1 MLCPMWINGRL
12 HGGSSRPAPRAWGTA
27 LASVMTIAVLSAC
40 GGGDGPDSDY
50 CKDLEAAKPSLE
62 SLKSQGAAQLQDVF
76 EVTHKLADE
85 APDDVKD
92 AWETYDKAITDIE
105 KALKDAGVGPKEL
118 VALQRGEVPEGV
130 DQKKLRGLPVTFQKL
145 DSPQVAKASNVIA
158 KHAKDVC
165 QLSFAS

>member
-1 MLCPMWINGRL
+1 MLKPMWFTGRTR
-12 HGGSSRPAPRAWGTA
+12 GV
-27 LASVMTIAVLSAC
+27 LASVMMIAVLAAC

-62 SLKSQGAAQLQDVF
+62 SLKSNGAEKLQDVF
-76 EVTHKLADE
+76 QVTHKLADE

-92 AWETYDKAITDIE
+92 AWETYDEAISNIE

-118 VALQRGEVPEGV
+118 ASLQRGEVPASV
-130 DQKKLRGLPVTFQKL
+130 DQEKLRGLPVTFQKL
-145 DSPQVAKASNVIA
+145 DSPQVAKASAKIA

>member
-1 MLCPMWINGRL
+1 MSFFNKGAAVVA
-12 HGGSSRPAPRAWGTA
+12 SSLLVA
-27 LASVMTIAVLSAC
+27 LLSSC

-62 SLKSQGAAQLQDVF
+62 SLKSNGAAELQDVF
-76 EVTHKLADE
+76 DVTHKLADE
-85 APDDVKD
+85 APGDVED
-92 AWETYDKAITDIE
+92 AWETYDKAISNIE

-130 DQKKLRGLPVTFQKL
+130 DQKKLRGLPATFQKL
-145 DSPQVAKASNVIA
+145 DSPEVAKASSKIA

-165 QLSFAS
+165 KLSFAS

>member
-1 MLCPMWINGRL
+1 MSFVNK
-12 HGGSSRPAPRAWGTA
+12 RAGA
-27 LASVMTIAVLSAC
+27 VASTLLLVVLSAC

-62 SLKSQGAAQLQDVF
+62 SLKSSGATQLQDVF

-85 APDDVKD
+85 APGDVED
-92 AWETYDKAITDIE
+92 AWTIYDKAISDIE
-105 KALKDAGVGPKEL
+105 NALKDAGVGPKEL
-118 VALQRGEVPEGV
+118 ISLQRGEVPENV
-130 DQKKLRGLPVTFQKL
+130 DQKKLRGLPSTFQKL
-145 DSPQVAKASNVIA
+145 DSPAVAKASDQIA

>member
-1 MLCPMWINGRL
+1 MLARMFPN
-12 HGGSSRPAPRAWGTA
+12 SRTRAV

-40 GGGDGPDSDY
+40 AGGDGPDSDY

-62 SLKSQGAAQLQDVF
+62 SLKSTGAAQLQDVF

-85 APDDVKD
+85 APGEVED
-92 AWETYDKAITDIE
+92 AWATYDKAISDIE

-118 VALQRGEVPEGV
+118 VSLQRGEVPENV
-130 DQKKLRGLPVTFQKL
+130 DQKKLRGLPATFQKL
-145 DSPQVAKASNVIA
+145 DSPAVAKASNQIA